1 MVEGHDPGIQPAR
14 LVSRVIEF
22 LHNKNFQDDET
33 IDEVPNNDMLG
44 AAIRIAG
51 VFHDRSDDG
60 SDDNK
65 AVAQRPFT
73 TIAGS

>member
-1 MVEGHDPGIQPAR
+1 
-14 LVSRVIEF
+14 